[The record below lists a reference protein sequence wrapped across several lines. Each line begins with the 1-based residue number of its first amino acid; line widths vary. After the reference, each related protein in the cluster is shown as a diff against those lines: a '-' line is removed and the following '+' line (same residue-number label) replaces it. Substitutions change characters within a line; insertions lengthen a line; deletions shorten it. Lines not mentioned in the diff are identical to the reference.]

1 MMMNTSKAFF
11 LLAHSQWMRF
21 FRSPSPLYLGALIFM
36 VLKINFFMQI
46 PPNDYWWYL
55 QLGQDIWHNLS
66 IPVVDSYTY
75 TQKGEPYFFIAWLSS
90 VLFWLLRDPT
100 AATLLQGVLPAIFS
114 LLIWQCCR
122 TVGAGIRLTFVL
134 TLMVVLMGATSW
146 AMRPQL
152 FSLPLFALTLL
163 SLLHWQRGG
172 TKWAWFLPIIILCW
186 VNLHGAFPLLFLL
199 AGAALVGGSG
209 DRKTLTFA
217 LLASFF
223 TSLCN
228 PQGVMV
234 WHFVFSM
241 LTDAPTQLLG
251 PEWLPPSTAL
261 NWQFKLFFCWL
272 LVFPVVTS
280 LSSSKLKLTDWLWFL
295 GFAWMALSGQ
305 RYVVW
310 FVAVFAPI
318 NAILLTPLANRSIDR
333 RVTLG
338 KPFFN
343 GIVFALLLL
352 LPLMLLPKIRGNW
365 YADAPSVY
373 TPNTPIAA
381 VEWLKLHPELPGNL
395 WADLAMSVY
404 IIYALPERP
413 VWIDTRTNLFPM
425 EQWSD
430 YIRIVNVGRN
440 WEALLARDKV
450 RLLLLDPKE
459 QPLLIQALAESPLWE
474 SPYQDESSIIFTLIH
489 NS

>member
-1 MMMNTSKAFF
+1 MSINTSKAFF
-11 LLAHSQWMRF
+11 LLAHSKWMRF
-21 FRSPSPLYLGALIFM
+21 VRSPSPLYLGALIFI
-36 VLKINFFMQI
+36 VLEINFLMKI

-55 QLGQDIWHNLS
+55 QLGQDVWHNLS

-75 TQKGEPYFFIAWLSS
+75 TQKDKPYFFIAWLSS
-90 VLFWLLRDPT
+90 VLFWLFRDPT
-100 AATLLQGVLPAIFS
+100 VATLLHGALPTIFS

-122 TVGAGIRLTFVL
+122 TVGAGVRLTFIL
-134 TLMVVLMGATSW
+134 TLMVVLIGSTSW

-152 FSLPLFALTLL
+152 FSLPLFAFALL
-163 SLLHWQRGG
+163 SLLHWQQGR
-172 TKWAWFLPIIILCW
+172 TKWVWFLPVIILCW

-199 AGAALVGGSG
+199 AGAALVGGGG
-209 DRKTLTFA
+209 DRKTLAVA

-234 WHFVFSM
+234 WHFVFSV
-241 LTDAPTQLLG
+241 LNNAPTQLLG
-251 PEWLPPSTAL
+251 PEWLSPTTAL
-261 NWQFKLFFCWL
+261 NWPFKLFFCWL
-272 LVFPVVTS
+272 LVFPIVTS
-280 LSSSKLKLTDWLWFL
+280 LSSGKLKLTDWLWFL
-295 GFAWMALSGQ
+295 GFAWIALSGQ

-343 GIVFALLLL
+343 GIVFVLLLL

-365 YADAPSVY
+365 LADASSAY
-373 TPNTPIAA
+373 THNTPIAA
-381 VEWLKLHPELPGNL
+381 VAWLKLHPEVPGNL
-395 WADLAMSVY
+395 WVDLAMSVY

-430 YIRIVNVGRN
+430 YFRIVNVGYD
-440 WEALLARDKV
+440 WEAVLVRDKV
-450 RLLLLDPKE
+450 KLLLLNPEE
-459 QPLLIQALAESPLWE
+459 QPLLIQALTESPDWV
-474 SPYQDESSIIFTLIH
+474 SPYQDKYSIIFTLIQK
-489 NS
+489 